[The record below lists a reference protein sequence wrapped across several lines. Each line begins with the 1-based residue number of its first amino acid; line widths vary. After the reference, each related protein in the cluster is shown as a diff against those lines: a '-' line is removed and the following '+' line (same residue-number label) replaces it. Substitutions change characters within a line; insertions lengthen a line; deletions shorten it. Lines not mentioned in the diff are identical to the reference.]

1 MTIKLVIAGCAGRM
15 GSRIA
20 ALALNDSVFAIT
32 GALEANG
39 HQAIGQDLGAL
50 VGGKALGVRVTDNVT
65 EALPS
70 GEVLVEFTHPQATLE
85 HVRAAR
91 RLKKAMVIG
100 TTGLSDE
107 ECALIADAA
116 KEIPIV
122 FSPNMSVGVN
132 LLFELVELAA
142 KRLGRAY
149 DVEVIEA
156 HHRAKRD
163 APSGTAKRLAALLA
177 KHRQQSA
184 GEIPVHAIRAGDIV
198 GDHTVVFAGPS
209 ERLELTHRAHS
220 RDVFA
225 QGALL
230 AARFVHAQ
238 RPGLYDMSHV
248 LKEQHSRDERD
259 NRSALHH

>member
-1 MTIKLVIAGCAGRM
+1 MAIKLVIAGCAGRM

-20 ALALNDSVFAIT
+20 AMALNDSAFAIV
-32 GALEANG
+32 GALEAKG
-39 HQAIGQDLGAL
+39 HEVIGQDLGVL
-50 VGGKALGVRVTDNVT
+50 LKGKALGVQVSDHVTATIQRGD
-65 EALPS
+65 
-70 GEVLVEFTHPQATLE
+70 VLIEFTHPQATLE
-85 HVRAAR
+85 HVQAAR
-91 RLKKAMVIG
+91 QLKKAMVIG
-100 TTGLSDE
+100 TTGFSE
-107 ECALIADAA
+107 QECDVIVEAA

-142 KRLGRAY
+142 KRLGLAY
-149 DVEVIEA
+149 DVAVIEA
-156 HHRAKRD
+156 HHRTKKD
-163 APSGTAKRLAALLA
+163 APSGTAKRLAELLA
-177 KHRQQSA
+177 QSRQQAA
-184 GEIPVHAIRAGDIV
+184 GKIPVHAIRAGDIV

-230 AARFVHAQ
+230 AARFVRSQ

-248 LKEQHSRDERD
+248 LRAGSSRG
-259 NRSALHH
+259 